1 MADEQAA
8 AAEQPPQQQF
18 SIQRIYT
25 KDVSFESPAA
35 PDVFRKPWQ
44 PAINVDLNTRSTKI
58 DEEGNYEVVLTIE
71 ADAKSDGATLFL
83 VEVQQAG
90 LFQIKGFSEKDMGL
104 VLNVACPSV
113 LLPFA
118 RAAVTDV
125 VSKGGFP
132 QLLISPVN
140 FEMLYANKTREE
152 QQSVQ
157 GDGGAPAQ
165 VQRPGNGETI
175 N

>member
-1 MADEQAA
+1 MTVANTESRLDIRQVY
-8 AAEQPPQQQF
+8 
-18 SIQRIYT
+18 I
-25 KDVSFESPAA
+25 KDMSFESPKA
-35 PDVFRKPWQ
+35 PQSIMGGSANPKIE
-44 PAINVDLNTRSTKI
+44 INLGVRYQKLD
-58 DEEGNYEVVLTIE
+58 DEGHYEVVLTIE
-71 ADAKSDGATLFL
+71 ADAKSDGTTLFL

-90 LFQIKGFSEKDMGL
+90 LFQIQGFGDKDMGL

-125 VSKGGFP
+125 VSRGGFP

-140 FEMLYANKTREE
+140 FEMLYASKANAE
-152 QQSVQ
+152 QQSAQ
-157 GDGGAPAQ
+157 GDGGAPAPE
-165 VQRPGNGETI
+165 QRPGNGETI

>member
-1 MADEQAA
+1 MTESNTGSRLDIRQVY
-8 AAEQPPQQQF
+8 
-18 SIQRIYT
+18 I
-25 KDVSFESPAA
+25 KDMSFESPGA
-35 PDVFRKPWQ
+35 PQSIVGG
-44 PAINVDLNTRSTKI
+44 NTSPKI
-58 DEEGNYEVVLTIE
+58 DINLGVRYQKLDDEGHYEVVLTIE
-71 ADAKSDGATLFL
+71 ADAKNEGSTMFL

-90 LFQIKGFSEKDMGL
+90 LFQIQGFGDKEMGL
-104 VLNVACPSV
+104 ALNVACPSV

-140 FEMLYANKTREE
+140 FEMLYANKTRAAE
-152 QQSVQ
+152 QQSTA
-157 GDGGAPAQ
+157 DGGDAAVPA
-165 VQRPGNGETI
+165 QRPGSGETI